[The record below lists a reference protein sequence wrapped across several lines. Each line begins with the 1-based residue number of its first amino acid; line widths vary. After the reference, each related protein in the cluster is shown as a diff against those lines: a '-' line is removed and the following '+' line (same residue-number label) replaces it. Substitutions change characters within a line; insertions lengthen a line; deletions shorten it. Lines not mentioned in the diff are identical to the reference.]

1 MGAVDITPV
10 DEAVRRQQLEAVA
23 HFIAWESAA
32 AEAARHSGGMVW
44 KHVKGRDY
52 LVRTSRTG
60 GQTGLGPRSEA
71 TEQRFDAFHAG
82 RTLAR
87 ERLAQA
93 REQLERDRRA
103 NRALR
108 VGDVP
113 AAGVE
118 FLSALQR
125 AGLAGAVVVAG
136 AAALHA
142 YAAAAGVRVRLRPVA
157 AADAL
162 PEWLL
167 AVDERAWRA
176 GGPARIA
183 GLFPRGA
190 HPAPACVPVRAAG
203 AAHDRDWLAGAAR
216 LSEPIIGSDGRVAR
230 MHAVDPR
237 ALVLHLDW
245 CIAHTPCSPAAL
257 ACGVIVAEAIERL
270 LEAHLPQWRFGAR
283 PAAP

>member
-10 DEAVRRQQLEAVA
+10 DAGVRQQQLEAVA
-23 HFIAWESAA
+23 HFIAWESAV

-82 RTLAR
+82 RTRAR
-87 ERLAQA
+87 EQLAQA
-93 REQLERDRRA
+93 RAQLERDRRA
-103 NRALR
+103 NRSLR
-108 VGDVP
+108 IGEVP

-118 FLSALQR
+118 FLNALQR
-125 AGLAGAVVVAG
+125 AGLAASVAVVG

-142 YAAAAGVRVRLRPVA
+142 YAAAAGVRVRHRPFA
-157 AADAL
+157 AADGL

-176 GGPARIA
+176 GGPTRIA

-190 HPAPACVPVRAAG
+190 QPAPVCVAVRAAG

-216 LSEPIIGSDGRVAR
+216 LSEVIVGSDGRLAR
-230 MHAVDPR
+230 MYAVDPR

-245 CIAHTPCSPAAL
+245 RIAHTPGSPAGL
-257 ACGVIVAEAIERL
+257 AQDVVLAEAIERL
-270 LEAHLPQWRFGAR
+270 LDAHLPQWQFD
-283 PAAP
+283 